1 LKDVPYLKDRTLAT
15 CAGSVYFRSTMHEY
29 AVSAILG
36 LVQGLTEFLPVSSTG
51 HQIIVSALMGL
62 HGERIAA
69 FEVVIQFGSVL
80 AVLFLYRQRFLSLF
94 FPRGNGR
101 FAGAYGLWLLFLT
114 SLPASLLGFFFHVPI
129 KTHLFTPLSVSLA
142 LVAGVVFI
150 LGTEAR
156 KRPTAYDTL
165 DSLTPALALGIGL
178 FQCLALWP
186 GFSRSTA
193 TIMGALLLGA
203 TRVLAAE
210 YSFLAAVPV
219 ITGAAGLS
227 LVSSVNSLRPDDI
240 PFFAIGTLVSF
251 LASLGTIKI
260 LIRLISG
267 ISFRP
272 FAWYRLLLASAA
284 FFLFYG

>member
-1 LKDVPYLKDRTLAT
+1 
-15 CAGSVYFRSTMHEY
+15 
-29 AVSAILG
+29 
-36 LVQGLTEFLPVSSTG
+36 
-51 HQIIVSALMGL
+51 
-62 HGERIAA
+62 
-69 FEVVIQFGSVL
+69 
-80 AVLFLYRQRFLSLF
+80 LFL
-94 FPRGNGR
+94 PRGNGR
-101 FAGAYGLWLLFLT
+101 FAGIYGLWLLFLT
-114 SLPASLLGFFFHVPI
+114 SLPASLAGFFLHTQI
-129 KTHLFTPLSVSLA
+129 QDRLFGPGSVCLA
-142 LVAGVVFI
+142 LVAGAIFI
-150 LGTEAR
+150 LATESR
-156 KRPTAYDTL
+156 KRPPRYATL
-165 DSLTPALALGIGL
+165 DSLTPFLALGIGL

-227 LVSSVNSLRPDDI
+227 LVSSLDSLRPEDI

-251 LASLGTIKI
+251 LASLATIKI

-272 FAWYRLLLASAA
+272 FAWYRLLIASAA
-284 FFLFYG
+284 LFFFYG